1 LPLAIAT
8 VEAVS
13 LTVSFATATV
23 EAVSLTVSFATA
35 TVEAVSLTV
44 SFATAGRSP
53 TGRMPTGN
61 GPRTKTDEAPELLE
75 EPLFEEP
82 ALLRS
87 LLCFAAAAD
96 CSGVKTVE
104 GCIAAMEIEGED
116 KGRRPRGVEVRALT
130 SRNSYG

>member
-1 LPLAIAT
+1 
-8 VEAVS
+8 
-13 LTVSFATATV
+13 
-23 EAVSLTVSFATA
+23 
-35 TVEAVSLTV
+35 
-44 SFATAGRSP
+44 
-53 TGRMPTGN
+53 MPTGN
-61 GPRTKTDEAPELLE
+61 GERTKPEGIAPVVEVVGPAPTGFGCDKATGGDDPAPTDEATELIDA
-75 EPLFEEP
+75 PLFEEL

-87 LLCFAAAAD
+87 LLNFAAAAA